1 MGYVAGG
8 LCMQELLLMM
18 SPIGVG
24 IEAGDQMELG
34 VVFIP
39 LILGGVGVGVLVVT
53 LTGDL

>member
-1 MGYVAGG
+1 
-8 LCMQELLLMM
+8 MQELLLMM
-18 SPIGVG
+18 APSGVG

>member
-1 MGYVAGG
+1 
-8 LCMQELLLMM
+8 MQELLLMI

-24 IEAGDQMELG
+24 IEAGDQMELA

-39 LILGGVGVGVLVVT
+39 LMLGGVGVGVLAGIL